1 MNTLIKTLANDNTLP
16 GLFSSIFNDSELYA
30 NAKKSLSLPATNVKE
45 SDLNFSLEIAAP
57 GLKKEDFKINLT
69 DNRLTISVEK
79 KEETE
84 EKTDNYHRREFS
96 FGEFSRSFKLPN
108 TVDVKKIEATY
119 EDGILHIALPKKE
132 VAEPK
137 LITVG

>member
-1 MNTLIKTLANDNTLP
+1 MNTLIKTLANDNTIP

-30 NAKKSLSLPATNVKE
+30 RSLTSPATNVKE
-45 SDLNFSLEIAAP
+45 SDLKFSLEIAAP

-84 EKTDNYHRREFS
+84 EKNDNYHRREFS

-119 EDGILHIALPKKE
+119 EEGILHIALPKKE